1 LAGLTRLARLSGLTR
16 LAGLSRPSGL
26 ARLRLRAR
34 LSRPLLL
41 FTIEL
46 NRLTAVLIATTAP
59 LVIRRTPLGL
69 RRVLRRELPFLVRHD
84 KSLLSLHATQVTG
97 CKGAIGVPANDVK

>member
-1 LAGLTRLARLSGLTR
+1 LTRLARLGRSSR
-16 LAGLSRPSGL
+16 LPGPWLVT
-26 ARLRLRAR
+26 R

-69 RRVLRRELPFLVRHD
+69 RQVLRRELPFLVRHD
-84 KSLLSLHATQVTG
+84 RGSFPCIATLAG
-97 CKGAIGVPANDVK
+97 YEGAIGVPVNDVK